1 MSEQGEK
8 MVRVQQM
15 ARMITENPELPV
27 YYNVFP
33 YIGSQ
38 PADSDHFHIGMCGGA
53 HIHRICFNEARTK
66 YHLYDGSMCAMLSAL
81 EDIKGKDYA
90 CGLTVSKI
98 MKEYDSLDW
107 ENCILVSVVSST
119 L

>member
-1 MSEQGEK
+1 MSEQGEM
-8 MVRVQQM
+8 MVKVQQM

-27 YYNVFP
+27 YY
-33 YIGSQ
+33 

-53 HIHRICFNEARTK
+53 HIRRICFNAARTK
-66 YHLYDGSMCAMLSAL
+66 YHLYDGSMHAMLSAL

-98 MKEYDSLDW
+98 VKEYDSLDW